1 MSYMYFDKRGVTPTD
16 CCPTIAGFH
25 RSQGRRDSELFHG
38 CWTMRFGDGLYYVM
52 VPSSRHKGVLPL
64 DKAGRLVLRC
74 NQKRAKCKG
83 KCLLALTDEAMAAIK
98 RNDYE
103 WLRKNPHSMQVIPRK
118 NSPPHFRTK
127 LTVQTMTP
135 LPRTLN
141 KINMSVI
148 YL

>member
-1 MSYMYFDKRGVTPTD
+1 MFQTKKTKWKMSYFDKRGVTPTD

-103 WLRKNPHSMQVIPRK
+103 WLRANPHSMQVIPRK
-118 NSPPHFRTK
+118 NSEPHTCGH
-127 LTVQTMTP
+127 TVDFYY
-135 LPRTLN
+135 R
-141 KINMSVI
+141 